1 MITHSRL
8 HKLLFYKITMYLTAL
23 NDDSKYITA
32 AQISAL
38 KIFFW
43 TNFKKLS
50 PYYSQK
56 SITIKELKLVNAQ
69 QL

>member
-38 KIFFW
+38 KIFFGQILKSYHHIIHR
-43 TNFKKLS
+43 N
-50 PYYSQK
+50 PSQLK
-56 SITIKELKLVNAQ
+56 S
-69 QL
+69 